1 MEIKQIDFNID
12 SMGINLVGSLFVPDL
27 PNTEFPAL
35 VFCHGLPAQKFDP
48 QAISNPHDDSPTYPE
63 LARRLSEEGFASI
76 IFNFRGT
83 GFSGGNY
90 HPLGWAND
98 LEAIL
103 EWAWNR
109 PEIDVDRIGVFG
121 SSMGARVAIYVTSK
135 RPEVAALVSYA
146 APVSL
151 GEWSPKERLK
161 RAREVGI
168 IRDADFPKSVESWSE
183 EMELLDP
190 LGSIRRVTPK
200 PLLIVQGDADD
211 IVDPADAALLYDV
224 AKDPKELIILPN
236 VGHRFRSEPEAINRS
251 FSWVKNQLA

>member
-1 MEIKQIDFNID
+1 MEIKQIDFDVD
-12 SMGINLVGSLFVPDL
+12 STGINLVGSLFVPDL
-27 PNTEFPAL
+27 KQTEFPAI

-48 QAISNPHDDSPTYPE
+48 QASQDPKDDSPTYPE
-63 LARRLSEEGFASI
+63 LAKNLAQQGFVSI

-121 SSMGARVAIYVTSK
+121 SSMGARVAIYVASK
-135 RPEVAALVSYA
+135 RPEVSALVSYA

-151 GEWSPKERLK
+151 GNWSPEERLQ
-161 RAREVGI
+161 RAKEVGI
-168 IRDADFPKSVESWSE
+168 IRDPDFPSSLEQWSQ

-190 LGSIRRVTPK
+190 LESIRRVAPK
-200 PLLIVQGDADD
+200 PVLIVQGDADD
-211 IVDPADAALLYDV
+211 IVDPADAALLYNA
-224 AKDPKELIILPN
+224 AKDPKEIAILPG
-236 VGHRFRSEPEAINRS
+236 VGHRFRSEPEAISKS
-251 FSWVKNQLA
+251 FSWITNQLG